1 MSTGVAPNLCQTK
14 ELMKNDS
21 DAQDYEDQDAELRAT
36 DDSVAEVAPTLR
48 GDTLGIEP
56 ALAWKM
62 LDFEKRWMKTARRNA
77 RTAGAREEAV
87 RKFFTEE
94 FGKSP
99 MRYHQVLNRLID
111 SPAAEAAEPILVH
124 QLRRIRDG
132 E

>member
-1 MSTGVAPNLCQTK
+1 M
-14 ELMKNDS
+14 NDHN
-21 DAQDYEDQDAELRAT
+21 
-36 DDSVAEVAPTLR
+36 EVADVSPALIRDTGLI
-48 GDTLGIEP
+48 GDTLGVEP
-56 ALAWKM
+56 VLARRM
-62 LDFEKRWMKTARRNA
+62 LDFEKRWMKVARRDA

-87 RKFFTEE
+87 RRNFAEE

-132 E
+132 Q